1 MGSRSLSLSVSV
13 VMPSLGQGTWIEEAI
28 ASVLQEPDLPLELIV
43 ADGGSSDDTLA
54 ILDAIARNEPRLRW
68 FSSPDNGPAEA
79 LNRAVALARGTL
91 IGWLNADD
99 RLLPGALSR
108 AVEAMRL
115 HPQWLMVYGEGEH
128 VDAQGRFLETY
139 PTRPPDC
146 GLEGFRDHC
155 FICQPTV
162 LWRRT
167 LSLRLGP
174 FDTSLRT
181 AFDFDY
187 WLRAFAT
194 VPDRIGYLPHRQA
207 QTRLHG
213 ASITHR
219 RRALVLQEALQLTH
233 RSFGCASAHLID
245 NYALELHRSR
255 QDPAEERDIAAAK
268 ERAIQAAE
276 PWLAAGA
283 AADLRSRWQL
293 DPRTAPLRQAIE
305 RCCEELALPQRLS
318 VRLIAAVHPALL
330 ELAAA
335 PPASAHT
342 LLLHWLLLGAWGQ
355 CQLLRQDQ
363 GLWQAVAAQGRPLAV
378 PLPALVLWH
387 QDAGLQHHHPLPQD
401 AAGLSLWW
409 HRSAEQLLKPVRLA
423 VSGDLLASPP
433 ATPVIAFQQRPFG
446 VNLIGH
452 AVETLGVAEDL
463 RMAARALEAAGVPW
477 ELVPIAN
484 PGAAAGHDLPPSR
497 QAAPNSWGRYAF
509 TLVLLAPADHA
520 ALLAREGFGIVEGR
534 YTIAAWPWETD
545 LWPTPWAVLLE
556 VVDEMWANS
565 SLIETALKPAAR
577 ASGKPLLHLPPAVA
591 VDRPIPS
598 QQEREALRQ
607 QHGLPME
614 GVLFGYGFDPR
625 SWLARKNPQ
634 GLIEAF
640 QRAFPA
646 EARERDRPAVSLL
659 LKTLPLADPRPEWQA
674 LRQRIAQDRRIHLI
688 EADLPR
694 AGLLDLLACCDV
706 YVSLH
711 RSEGFG
717 RTLAEALQL
726 GLTVIASDH
735 GGNRDFCHSPMA
747 LTVPCQRRPIGLED
761 YPHPQGQSWGEPDL
775 EIAVTLMRQQAERC
789 HSGTESRDWRLI
801 EAERQRFSPI
811 SVGER
816 YRARLQALWQDR
828 AGLSDQLASGKAS
841 RGQAR

>member
-1 MGSRSLSLSVSV
+1 MASRSLSLSVSV
-13 VMPSLGQGTWIEEAI
+13 VMPSLGQGTWIAEAI
-28 ASVLQEPDLPLELIV
+28 ASVLQEPDVPLELIV

-54 ILDAIARNEPRLRW
+54 ILAAIATNEPRLRW

-79 LNRAVALARGTL
+79 LNRALALTRGTL

-115 HPQWLMVYGEGEH
+115 HPQWLMLYGEGEH
-128 VDAQGRFLETY
+128 VDAEGRFLETY
-139 PTRPPDC
+139 PTWPPAC
-146 GLEGFRDHC
+146 GLAGFWDHC
-155 FICQPTV
+155 YICQPTV

-174 FDTSLRT
+174 FDTNLKT

-187 WLRAFAT
+187 WLRAFAA

-207 QTRLHG
+207 QTRLHD
-213 ASITHR
+213 ATISR
-219 RRALVLQEALQLTH
+219 SRRALVLQEALQLTH
-233 RSFGCASAHLID
+233 RTFGCAAPHLID
-245 NYALELHRSR
+245 NYALELHRSKR
-255 QDPAEERDIAAAK
+255 DPAEERDIAAAQ
-268 ERAIQAAE
+268 ERAIREAE
-276 PWLAAGA
+276 SWLAAGA

-293 DPRTAPLRQAIE
+293 DPLTAPLRQAIE
-305 RCCEELALPQRLS
+305 RCCEDLALPQRLS
-318 VRLIAAVHPALL
+318 VRLIAAVHPELL
-330 ELAAA
+330 ELADA
-335 PPASAHT
+335 PPAAAHT
-342 LLLHWLLLGAWGQ
+342 RLLHWLLLRAWGK

-363 GLWQAVAAQGRPLAV
+363 ELWQAVAAQEPPLAV
-378 PLPALVLWH
+378 ALPALVLWH
-387 QDAGLQHHHPLPQD
+387 QDGELQRQQPLPQ
-401 AAGLSLWW
+401 AATAFSLWW
-409 HRSAEQLLKPVRLA
+409 QRSAEQLLKPVHLDAR
-423 VSGDLLASPP
+423 GDLLASPP
-433 ATPVIAFQQRPFG
+433 TDPTIAFQHRPFG

-484 PGAAAGHDLPPSR
+484 PGAAEGHDHDVPPSR

-534 YTIAAWPWETD
+534 YTIASWPWETD
-545 LWPTPWAVLLE
+545 LWPTPWAVLPE

-565 SLIETALKPAAR
+565 SLIETALKPAAS
-577 ASGKPLLHLPPAVA
+577 ASGKPLLALPPAVA
-591 VDRPIPS
+591 VDRPIPCP
-598 QQEREALRQ
+598 QERKDLRQ
-607 QHGLPME
+607 QHGLPVDS
-614 GVLFGYGFDPR
+614 VLFGYGFDPR

-659 LKTLPLADPRPEWQA
+659 LKTLPLADPRPEWQV
-674 LRQRIAQDRRIHLI
+674 LRERIAQDQRIHLI

-694 AGLLDLLACCDV
+694 AELLDLLACCDV

-735 GGNRDFCHSPMA
+735 GGNRDFCHSSMA
-747 LTVPCQRRPIGLED
+747 LAVPCLRRPIGAED

-775 EIAVTLMRQQAERC
+775 ETAVTLMRQQAQRC
-789 HSGTESRDWRLI
+789 RSGAEPVARELI
-801 EAERQRFSPI
+801 EAERLRFSPGV
-811 SVGER
+811 VGER
-816 YRARLQALWQDR
+816 YRARLQQLWLDR
-828 AGLSDQLASGKAS
+828 ACLSEHLA
-841 RGQAR
+841 ARQGP